1 MTPGNIPASV
11 KPNMKRT
18 AYKPPRFET
27 AAVQAVTMPLYNKN
41 VASVMFLL

>member
-11 KPNMKRT
+11 KPSMKRT

-27 AAVQAVTMPLYNKN
+27 AAVQAVTMPLDNET
-41 VASVMFLL
+41 VTSVIFLL